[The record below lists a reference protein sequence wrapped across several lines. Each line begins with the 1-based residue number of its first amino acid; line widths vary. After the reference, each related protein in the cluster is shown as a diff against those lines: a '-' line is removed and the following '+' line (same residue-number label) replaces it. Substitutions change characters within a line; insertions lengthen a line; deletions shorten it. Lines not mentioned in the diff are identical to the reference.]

1 VIRLLLQGNL
11 QGEDELLSP
20 FFLLGYDGLNCSRFL
35 DSRAAA
41 PYNPKR
47 EDERGIESAAT
58 FLAGPL
64 SSSLS
69 ELASEHKCTLIHPR
83 VMRLYEAGAS

>member
-47 EDERGIESAAT
+47 EDERGIESHCRHIPRWT
-58 FLAGPL
+58 
-64 SSSLS
+64 SL
-69 ELASEHKCTLIHPR
+69 LVAI
-83 VMRLYEAGAS
+83 